1 MGLAIHRVGTLTFML
16 ARYFVRRV
24 LNVGPLR
31 SWGARAILA
40 LVLCGFVIGGAAI
53 AVQFLRPLGTDMAT
67 WRYVYDISSVSI
79 AMTALAVFL
88 GLRLLVDGSQN
99 LVEFTYQLP
108 VSHRER
114 RAAIFGFEI
123 ACVLAVT
130 LVLASSMGVASLLI
144 LGTPGLA
151 LAMAP
156 VVTAPSAHTAIR
168 RFVNVPQPGRARGPW
183 LVHFAYAARNQHLW
197 LSVSLTVAVFAYLSL
212 ARGLNPLWACLLLCF
227 PAMYHYGNTR
237 CLRLLHPER
246 GSWRIWGYMILAQ
259 FAVVGAFLLAG
270 IAVLAAWWPDA
281 IASGLEPVAG
291 VLGAVV
297 CSVLVGSAFP
307 AENDNPLSVLVGCLV
322 LGICLAF
329 VGVIAGLF
337 NLPGRTGVLIVA
349 LTVLA
354 GASSVWFINSHERR
368 SRYDL
373 PQTVLR

>member
-1 MGLAIHRVGTLTFML
+1 
-16 ARYFVRRV
+16 
-24 LNVGPLR
+24 
-31 SWGARAILA
+31 
-40 LVLCGFVIGGAAI
+40 
-53 AVQFLRPLGTDMAT
+53 
-67 WRYVYDISSVSI
+67 
-79 AMTALAVFL
+79 
-88 GLRLLVDGSQN
+88 
-99 LVEFTYQLP
+99 
-108 VSHRER
+108 
-114 RAAIFGFEI
+114 
-123 ACVLAVT
+123 
-130 LVLASSMGVASLLI
+130 
-144 LGTPGLA
+144 
-151 LAMAP
+151 
-156 VVTAPSAHTAIR
+156 AIR

-246 GSWRIWGYMILAQ
+246 GSWRIWRYMILAQ

-337 NLPGRTGVLIVA
+337 NLPGGTGVLIVA